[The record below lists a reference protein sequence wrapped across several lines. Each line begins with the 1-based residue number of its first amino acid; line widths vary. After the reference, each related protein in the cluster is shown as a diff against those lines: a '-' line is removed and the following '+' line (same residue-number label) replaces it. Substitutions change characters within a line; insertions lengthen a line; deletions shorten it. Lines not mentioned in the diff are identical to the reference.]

1 MANII
6 VFGLVNIETSCRVRK
21 FPIDYYPVDYS
32 FFGVKSVPGG
42 VGLNISKALK
52 TLGDDVTLF
61 TCLPQELDM
70 EAKNILAKLEEEQIN
85 ANISYCLK
93 ETPVSVVLYDEYG
106 RRQIYCDLKDF
117 QDKSLSVDKIDFD
130 DADALIICN
139 SNFNREL
146 LRAARAKGKFIIT
159 DVHVLN
165 TVYDDYNRDF
175 MSNSD
180 VLFLSDEQIPCDKK
194 DFMFQIYNVYHNRI
208 IVMGCGKDGALI
220 LENGNFNH
228 VPAVD
233 VRPIVNTVGAGDSLL
248 SCFVHFYLMK
258 NDSVA
263 SLKLACTFAGYKIG
277 ANGASEGF
285 ISHDEVIKF
294 ASMQKRI

>member
-1 MANII
+1 MAKII
-6 VFGLVNIETSCRVRK
+6 VSGLVNIETSCRVRK
-21 FPIDYYPVDYS
+21 FPIDYYPIDYP

-52 TLGDDVTLF
+52 TLGDDVTLV
-61 TCLPQELDM
+61 TCLPHELDM

-85 ANISYCLK
+85 ANISRCLK
-93 ETPVSVVLYDEYG
+93 ETPSSVVLYDEQG

-117 QDKSLSVDKIDFD
+117 QDKSLCSDKIDFD
-130 DADALIICN
+130 WVDALIICN

-146 LRAARAKGKFIIT
+146 LKAAHAKGKFIIT

-165 TVYDDYNRDF
+165 NVYDDYNRDF
-175 MSNSD
+175 MSYSD
-180 VLFLSDEQIPCDKK
+180 VLFLSDEQIPCDKR
-194 DFMFQIYNVYHNRI
+194 DFMFQLYDVYHNKI

-228 VPAVD
+228 IPAVD
-233 VRPIVNTVGAGDSLL
+233 LRPIVNTVGAGDSLL
-248 SCFVHFYLMK
+248 SGFVHFYLMG
-258 NDSVA
+258 NDTVT

-285 ISHDEVIKF
+285 ISHAEVMKL
-294 ASMQKRI
+294 AGM